1 MLHLEAADIL
11 RTRVTLRSPFVAPR
25 LSLLARVHRAAFRD
39 RRRRMAKRLIGK
51 PAKRLYRLMLALGA
65 GGGGTVAFDGPDGQ
79 RRTVPINARNT
90 QFGALYLPQ
99 NEPVYEPETSA
110 LLDRLVRDADT
121 VFDVG
126 ANWGWY
132 ALLIASR
139 PGFAGTVHAF
149 EPFPSTFDD
158 LRRTVDQCGLASQIH
173 CHKIALAAAPGEAD
187 MAFSDG
193 VQSGLARLGEA
204 GGKEAGTGARV
215 QLARLDDL
223 AIADPAIIKIDAE
236 DHELAVLQ
244 GARATLSR
252 ARPLVVFENW
262 LHGDDPRLT
271 LDPIRLLDGLN
282 YRFFYPGW
290 VEGDADCI
298 VQKRIGSDVLAL
310 VPFVAAQRFQ
320 LASQLNILAVPSERL
335 AELRTRFLG

>member
-1 MLHLEAADIL
+1 MLHLEAAEIL
-11 RTRVTLRSPFVAPR
+11 RTPVTLRSPFAGPR

-39 RRRRMAKRLIGK
+39 RPRRMAKRLIGK
-51 PAKRLYRLMLALGA
+51 PAKRLYRLLLAVGA
-65 GGGGTVAFDGPDGQ
+65 GGGGTVLFDGPEGR
-79 RRTVPINARNT
+79 RRTVTINARNT

-110 LLDRLVRDADT
+110 LLDRLVGDTET
-121 VFDVG
+121 VFDIG

-158 LRRTVDQCGLASQIH
+158 LRRTVDQCGLAERIR
-173 CHKIALAAAPGEAD
+173 CHRLALAAASGEAD

-193 VQSGLARLGEA
+193 VQSGLARLGET
-204 GGKEAGTGARV
+204 GGVKGTPARV

-223 AIADPAIIKIDAE
+223 GLAPPAVIKIDAE
-236 DHELAVLQ
+236 DHELAVLE
-244 GARATLSR
+244 GARATLGR

-262 LHGDDPRLT
+262 LHRGDPRLT
-271 LDPIRLLDGLN
+271 LDPIRLLAELN

-298 VQKRIGSDVLAL
+298 VASRTRSGVLAL
-310 VPFVAAQRFQ
+310 VPFVVAQRFQ
-320 LASQLNILAVPSERL
+320 LAAQLNILAVPAERL